1 MYYKYSGSEPF
12 FFANCR
18 SGFGWSGWSG
28 GRLGYQSGQDGGGGQ
43 SKRLGSSEQ
52 SVGRGV
58 SDRVVRVVGVVRVVR
73 VVRAVMWSGGQVV
86 RWSARSGSPAGQS
99 DWGGFSQI
107 SPVPFPEACG
117 LKPLTLTLDS

>member
-1 MYYKYSGSEPF
+1 MINVLQIVVRSH

-18 SGFGWSGWSG
+18 PGSGWSGWSG

-73 VVRAVMWSGGQVV
+73 AVMWSGGQVV
-86 RWSARSGSPAGQS
+86 RWSG
-99 DWGGFSQI
+99 W
-107 SPVPFPEACG
+107 
-117 LKPLTLTLDS
+117 LKCS